1 MLDTFTDREK
11 QTLRALKIYPM
22 RTLALEEKL
31 SDEIFEDYDPDS
43 MQIKVNFWRD
53 GLESLT
59 EEVLKPIELKVSKQ
73 LNMVDLINLMVSE
86 QKKNTGEDWAAE
98 DVIVLKR
105 NPLLNT
111 SHLETLSSN
120 LTQNL
125 NQLRVYEGVNLFVE
139 NKQQKLPQTHS
150 VFQTESGE
158 MTPAR
163 LETPKWEIEHEL
175 DGFRF

>member
-1 MLDTFTDREK
+1 LFDTVYKDIIGDDKADKKRENFRLRIFNVQHKIMLDTFTDREK

-73 LNMVDLINLMVSE
+73 LSMVDLINLMISE
-86 QKKNTGEDWAAE
+86 QKKNTGE
-98 DVIVLKR
+98 
-105 NPLLNT
+105 
-111 SHLETLSSN
+111 
-120 LTQNL
+120 
-125 NQLRVYEGVNLFVE
+125 
-139 NKQQKLPQTHS
+139 
-150 VFQTESGE
+150 
-158 MTPAR
+158 
-163 LETPKWEIEHEL
+163 
-175 DGFRF
+175 